1 MASSDGEN
9 RDAEQNRAE
18 IIDQLERILRSHEFQ
33 APDRGRRFLRYVV
46 EEAVDARSERL
57 TAYNI
62 AQAVFGRGADF
73 DAQSDPV
80 VRIEA
85 GRIRRAL
92 ERYYLVCGRDDPVH
106 ITIPKGHYAPRFERR
121 ALAEGAATRLGPRSG
136 EASAPAQPGR
146 SARRPGYR
154 DLLVPVGVPLVFAV
168 LAMLALI
175 RPLEDYLTPPPGRPT
190 AAQGQADGVR
200 ILVEPIAVLGAPAGG
215 AEIAR
220 GLNDQI
226 ISQLTTLAG
235 VVVLTPASSKR
246 ATATETGLFALQG
259 NVTFEDDALHVQLR
273 LMRSADGRVIW
284 AKRFDH
290 DTTGQNLFDLQDAIG
305 TRVVK
310 EIAAIGEIK
319 DASHP
324 RD

>member
-18 IIDQLERILRSHEFQ
+18 IIDQLERILRSREFQ
-33 APDRGRRFLRYVV
+33 APDRGRRFLRYIV
-46 EEAVDARSERL
+46 EEAVDGRAERL

-92 ERYYLVCGRDDPVH
+92 ERYYLVCGGGDPVH

-121 ALAEGAATRLGPRSG
+121 AATQGAVNGPAMASG
-136 EASAPAQPGR
+136 EAQPGR
-146 SARRPGYR
+146 SARKPGYR
-154 DLLVPVGVPLVFAV
+154 DLLVPVGVPAIFAA

-175 RPLEDYLTPPPGRPT
+175 RPLEEYLAPAPDRPA
-190 AAQGQADGVR
+190 AAQAQGESGGVR
-200 ILVEPIAVLGAPAGG
+200 VIVEPLAVLGAPSGG

-226 ISQLTTLAG
+226 ISQLTKLDG
-235 VVVLTPASSKR
+235 VVVMTPASSSP
-246 ATATETGLFALQG
+246 ADAAGNAVFALQG
-259 NVTFEDDALHVQLR
+259 NVTFEDEALHVQLR
-273 LMRSADGRVIW
+273 LIRSADGRVIW

-290 DTTGQNLFDLQDAIG
+290 DTTGQNVFDLQDAIG

-310 EIAAIGEIK
+310 DIAAISEIK
-319 DASHP
+319 DASQ
-324 RD
+324 RR

>member
-1 MASSDGEN
+1 MAASDGEN

-18 IIDQLERILRSHEFQ
+18 IIDQLERILRSREFQ
-33 APDRGRRFLRYVV
+33 APDRGRRFLRYIV
-46 EEAVDARSERL
+46 EEAVDGRAERL

-92 ERYYLVCGRDDPVH
+92 ERYYLVCGGGDPVH

-121 ALAEGAATRLGPRSG
+121 AVAQGAVNGPATASG
-136 EASAPAQPGR
+136 EARGAARPGR
-146 SARRPGYR
+146 SARKPGYR
-154 DLLVPVGVPLVFAV
+154 DLLVPVGVPAVFAA
-168 LAMLALI
+168 LAMLPLV
-175 RPLEDYLTPPPGRPT
+175 RPLEEYLAPAPDRPA
-190 AAQGQADGVR
+190 AAQDQVGGVR
-200 ILVEPIAVLGAPAGG
+200 VIVEPLAVLGAPSGG

-226 ISQLTTLAG
+226 ISQLTKLDG
-235 VVVLTPASSKR
+235 VVVMTPASSSP
-246 ATATETGLFALQG
+246 ADAAGNAVFALQG

-273 LMRSADGRVIW
+273 LIRSADGRVIW

-290 DTTGQNLFDLQDAIG
+290 DTTGQNVFDLQDAIG

-310 EIAAIGEIK
+310 DIAAISEIK
-319 DASHP
+319 DASQ
-324 RD
+324 RR

>member
-1 MASSDGEN
+1 MAASDGEN

-18 IIDQLERILRSHEFQ
+18 IIEQLERILRSREFQ
-33 APDRGRRFLRYVV
+33 APDRGRRFLRYIV
-46 EEAVDARSERL
+46 EEAVDGRAERL

-92 ERYYLVCGRDDPVH
+92 ERYYLVCGSGDPVH

-121 ALAEGAATRLGPRSG
+121 AVAEGAENGPGTSSG
-136 EASAPAQPGR
+136 EASGPARPGR
-146 SARRPGYR
+146 NARKLGYR
-154 DLLVPVGVPLVFAV
+154 DLLVPVGVPAVFAA

-175 RPLEDYLTPPPGRPT
+175 RPLEEYLAPAPNRP
-190 AAQGQADGVR
+190 AAARDQAGAARV
-200 ILVEPIAVLGAPAGG
+200 IVEPLAVLGAPSGG

-226 ISQLTTLAG
+226 ISQLTKLDG
-235 VVVLTPASSKR
+235 VMVMTPAGSSP
-246 ATATETGLFALQG
+246 ADEAGNAVFALQG

-273 LMRSADGRVIW
+273 LIRSADGRVIW

-290 DTTGQNLFDLQDAIG
+290 DTTGQNVFDLQDAIG

-310 EIAAIGEIK
+310 DIATISEIK
-319 DASHP
+319 DASQ
-324 RD
+324 RR

>member
-1 MASSDGEN
+1 MAASDGEN

-18 IIDQLERILRSHEFQ
+18 IIEQLERILRSREFQ

-46 EEAVDARSERL
+46 EEAVDGRAERL

-92 ERYYLVCGRDDPVH
+92 ERYYLVCGSGDPVH

-121 ALAEGAATRLGPRSG
+121 PVDQGAVNGPATGSG
-136 EASAPAQPGR
+136 EASGSARPGR
-146 SARRPGYR
+146 SGRKLGYR
-154 DLLVPVGVPLVFAV
+154 DLLVPVGVPAVFAA

-175 RPLEDYLTPPPGRPT
+175 RPLEEYLAPAPNRPP
-190 AAQGQADGVR
+190 AARDQAGGARV
-200 ILVEPIAVLGAPAGG
+200 IVEPLAVLGAPSGG

-226 ISQLTTLAG
+226 ISQLTKLDG
-235 VVVLTPASSKR
+235 VVVMTPASSSP
-246 ATATETGLFALQG
+246 ADAVGNAVFALQG

-273 LMRSADGRVIW
+273 LIRSADGRVIW

-290 DTTGQNLFDLQDAIG
+290 DTTGQNVFDLQDAIG

-310 EIAAIGEIK
+310 DIAAISEIK
-319 DASHP
+319 DASQ
-324 RD
+324 RR

>member
-9 RDAEQNRAE
+9 RDAEQDRAE
-18 IIDQLERILRSHEFQ
+18 IIDQLERISRSREFQ
-33 APDRGRRFLRYVV
+33 APERGRRFFRYVV
-46 EEAVDARSERL
+46 EEALDGRSEQL

-92 ERYYLVCGRDDPVH
+92 ERYYLVCGGGDPVH

-121 ALAEGAATRLGPRSG
+121 AVAEGAVSEAATRSDEISGAEQPRRN
-136 EASAPAQPGR
+136 GR
-146 SARRPGYR
+146 RLGYR
-154 DLLVPVGVPLVFAV
+154 DLLVPVGIPFIFAA
-168 LAMLALI
+168 LAMLALV
-175 RPLEDYLTPPPGRPT
+175 RPLEEYLTPAPDRPA
-190 AAQGQADGVR
+190 AAQDQAGGARV
-200 ILVEPIAVLGAPAGG
+200 IVEPLAVLGAPSGG

-226 ISQLTTLAG
+226 ISQLTKLDG
-235 VVVLTPASSKR
+235 VVVLTPASSPAA
-246 ATATETGLFALQG
+246 ATTGSALFALQG
-259 NVTFEDDALHVQLR
+259 NVTFEGDALHVQLR
-273 LMRSADGRVIW
+273 LIRSADGRVLW

-290 DTTGQNLFDLQDAIG
+290 DTTGQNVFDLQDAIG

-310 EIAAIGEIK
+310 DIAAVSEIK

-324 RD
+324 R

>member
-1 MASSDGEN
+1 MASSDGED

-18 IIDQLERILRSHEFQ
+18 IIEQLERILKSREFQ
-33 APDRGRRFLRYVV
+33 APDRGRRFLRHIV
-46 EEAVDARSERL
+46 EEAIGGRSEWL

-62 AQAVFGRGADF
+62 AQAVFGRGPDF

-92 ERYYLVCGRDDPVH
+92 ERYYLVSGSGDPVH
-106 ITIPKGHYAPRFERR
+106 ITIPKGHYAPHFERR
-121 ALAEGAATRLGPRSG
+121 AGVGGSANGAFARSVD
-136 EASAPAQPGR
+136 ASATAQP
-146 SARRPGYR
+146 RRGERKLSYR
-154 DLLVPVGVPLVFAV
+154 DLLVPVGVPAIFAV

-175 RPLEDYLTPPPGRPT
+175 RPLEEYLTPAPSRP
-190 AAQGQADGVR
+190 AATEDQAGGAR
-200 ILVEPIAVLGAPAGG
+200 IVVEPLATLGAPSGG

-226 ISQLTTLAG
+226 ISQLTKLDG
-235 VVVLTPASSKR
+235 VVVLTPAGSSPA
-246 ATATETGLFALQG
+246 ATTGSAVFALQG

-273 LMRSADGRVIW
+273 LIRRADGRVIW

-290 DTTGQNLFDLQDAIG
+290 DTTGQTAFDLQDAIG

-310 EIAAIGEIK
+310 EISAISEIR
-319 DASHP
+319 DASRP
-324 RD
+324 R

>member
-18 IIDQLERILRSHEFQ
+18 IIDQLERILRSREFQ

-46 EEAVDARSERL
+46 EEAVDGRAQQL

-92 ERYYLVCGRDDPVH
+92 ERYYLVCGGGDPVH

-121 ALAEGAATRLGPRSG
+121 AVDQAAVNGPATGSG
-136 EASAPAQPGR
+136 EASGPAQPRR
-146 SARRPGYR
+146 SARKLGYR
-154 DLLVPVGVPLVFAV
+154 DLLVPVGVPVVFAA

-175 RPLEDYLTPPPGRPT
+175 RPLEEYLAPAPDRP
-190 AAQGQADGVR
+190 AAARDQAGGARV
-200 ILVEPIAVLGAPAGG
+200 IVEPLAVLGAPSGG

-226 ISQLTTLAG
+226 ISQLTRLDG
-235 VVVLTPASSKR
+235 VVVMTPANSSP
-246 ATATETGLFALQG
+246 ADAAGNAVFALQG

-273 LMRSADGRVIW
+273 LIRSADGRVIW

-290 DTTGQNLFDLQDAIG
+290 DTTGQNVFDLQDAIG

-310 EIAAIGEIK
+310 DIAAVSEIK
-319 DASHP
+319 DASQ
-324 RD
+324 RR

>member
-1 MASSDGEN
+1 MAASDGEN

-18 IIDQLERILRSHEFQ
+18 IIDQLERILRSREFQ
-33 APDRGRRFLRYVV
+33 APDRGRRFLRYIV
-46 EEAVDARSERL
+46 EEAVDGRAEWL

-92 ERYYLVCGRDDPVH
+92 ERYYLVSGGGDPVH

-121 ALAEGAATRLGPRSG
+121 AATQGAVNGPAASSGLASG
-136 EASAPAQPGR
+136 SAQPGR
-146 SARRPGYR
+146 SARKPGYR
-154 DLLVPVGVPLVFAV
+154 DLLVPVGVPAVFAA
-168 LAMLALI
+168 LAMLALV
-175 RPLEDYLTPPPGRPT
+175 RPLEEYLAPAPDRPA
-190 AAQGQADGVR
+190 AAQDQVGGVR
-200 ILVEPIAVLGAPAGG
+200 VIVEPLAVLGAPSGG

-226 ISQLTTLAG
+226 ISQLTKLDG
-235 VVVLTPASSKR
+235 VVVMTPASSSP
-246 ATATETGLFALQG
+246 ADAAGNAVFALQG
-259 NVTFEDDALHVQLR
+259 NVTFEDEALHVQLR
-273 LMRSADGRVIW
+273 LIRSADGRVIW

-290 DTTGQNLFDLQDAIG
+290 DTTGQNVFDLQDAIG

-310 EIAAIGEIK
+310 DIATINEIK
-319 DASHP
+319 DASQ
-324 RD
+324 RR